1 MDPNRFDDVTRRL
14 ARMLSRRSLV
24 EGSAGVSLAGLFGVA
39 QETLARRKRARNR
52 RQRRGTDRDRILR
65 AGARDIRAEACT
77 PNGKPCGKAKKG
89 KKLKSCSLCCSG
101 FNITT
106 RSKKKKCACRPD
118 GQRCTEDAHCCAG
131 ICGQRV
137 CGALS

>member
-1 MDPNRFDDVTRRL
+1 MDPNRFDEVARRL
-14 ARMLSRRSLV
+14 AKMLSRRSMVGGSTGASLV
-24 EGSAGVSLAGLFGVA
+24 GLIGVA
-39 QETLARRKRARNR
+39 QEALGRRRRRRNQ
-52 RQRRGTDRDRILR
+52 RQRRGGNRTRDPHTDTRR
-65 AGARDIRAEACT
+65 IRAEACT

-89 KKLKSCSLCCSG
+89 KKVKSCSLCCSG

-118 GQRCTEDAHCCAG
+118 GQRCTEGAHCCAG
-131 ICGQRV
+131 ICDQRV